1 MCHAYVRERYI
12 ENSKSNFASLLSG
25 IDLRKRA
32 KLNEVSLGDSVV
44 PSSAQRT
51 RRKLEW
57 PEVEEEEEEEA
68 ATQHQSPARE

>member
-57 PEVEEEEEEEA
+57 PEVEEEEEA